1 MRITLHHEARR
12 AAVQA
17 PHRCVACGYQGTAS
31 GSVSWRLRR
40 AFGLPMR
47 VFQVETELTC
57 PSCGARAVRLGGV
70 RGQPPARDR
79 FGGVVLF
86 GALAMVPIV
95 VWIAA
100 MPPASV
106 DATARQRLADSE
118 AELFRGYAE
127 RDRYRVQLAGC
138 EVAWRQ
144 RIDAIAGALATG
156 PEIPL
161 AAADEAR
168 LLAAPVIA
176 ANHQSETLARHYA
189 SWDQSTRGPH
199 CASRVELEPHMGP
212 ELDPDQTRA
221 RVDRWVAGMRDIADS
236 DAIVAADYRC
246 TRGRCTST
254 LAFLDR
260 DGRVLALA
268 RAPAR
273 PDKNPANPVGDRLR
287 ARRQADEVAP
297 PAPRPDR
304 VAP

>member
-57 PSCGARAVRLGGV
+57 PGCGARAVRL
-70 RGQPPARDR
+70 
-79 FGGVVLF
+79 
-86 GALAMVPIV
+86 
-95 VWIAA
+95 
-100 MPPASV
+100 
-106 DATARQRLADSE
+106 
-118 AELFRGYAE
+118 
-127 RDRYRVQLAGC
+127 
-138 EVAWRQ
+138 
-144 RIDAIAGALATG
+144 
-156 PEIPL
+156 
-161 AAADEAR
+161 
-168 LLAAPVIA
+168 
-176 ANHQSETLARHYA
+176 
-189 SWDQSTRGPH
+189 
-199 CASRVELEPHMGP
+199 
-212 ELDPDQTRA
+212 TRA

-297 PAPRPDR
+297 PAPRPDT

>member
-57 PSCGARAVRLGGV
+57 PGCGARAVRLGGV

-212 ELDPDQTRA
+212 ELDPRPDARPCRPLGRGHAGHRRQRRDRGGRLPLHQGPLREHVGVPRSRWSRA
-221 RVDRWVAGMRDIADS
+221 RVGSRTG
-236 DAIVAADYRC
+236 AARQEPSQPR
-246 TRGRCTST
+246 RGPT
-254 LAFLDR
+254 
-260 DGRVLALA
+260 
-268 RAPAR
+268 
-273 PDKNPANPVGDRLR
+273 
-287 ARRQADEVAP
+287 
-297 PAPRPDR
+297 PRSSPG
-304 VAP
+304 